1 MPFTINGTTGINLG
15 TQPLTGS
22 LPDAN
27 APSGSVIQVVQTV
40 KSDTS
45 SITANK
51 GVWSDV
57 PSLSASITPLSAN
70 SKILVTGQVLISSGG
85 YPGYSSSR
93 LLRGSTP
100 IGIGDAAGSRAQVSV
115 NMLIDAAGGAGIVAC
130 PFSFLDSP
138 NTTSST
144 TYKIQVAQHISS
156 GSSITYINR
165 TTNDTDDFPFVRGV
179 SIITLME
186 ISQ

>member
-1 MPFTINGTTGINLG
+1 MTTANQLAGIINPATGQIY
-15 TQPLTGS
+15 
-22 LPDAN
+22 DAN
-27 APSGSVIQVVQTV
+27 APSGSVLQVVQTV
-40 KSDTS
+40 KTDTS
-45 SITANK
+45 SITASK
-51 GVWSDV
+51 GVWNDV

-70 SKILVTGQVLISSGG
+70 SKILVLGQVMLCTGG
-85 YPGYSSSR
+85 YTGYSSSR

-144 TYKIQVAQHISS
+144 TYKIQVAQHVSS
-156 GSSITYINR
+156 ATSTTYINR